1 MLVNLFVI
9 YCYLFKSFTSIC
21 SNSLNTFFIFFK
33 KFQLIVSV
41 HDNNFLS
48 SNQNTNRFLRQVKNP
63 LNTIVGFAAHVAS
76 KHERMRML
84 LLLMAHMV
92 TFIYVNYGP
101 SDLCRHRRGVK

>member
-1 MLVNLFVI
+1 M
-9 YCYLFKSFTSIC
+9 
-21 SNSLNTFFIFFK
+21 
-33 KFQLIVSV
+33 SV

-63 LNTIVGFAAHVAS
+63 LNTIVGFATHVAS